1 MEMTTIKRQVL
12 HKSQSVNKMKIAAA
26 LIVSGLIMA
35 AFYFSSQPASI
46 SKLQSGSILEIFKAI
61 GFENITMHMVRKLA
75 HFTLFGMIGSAIVFA
90 LSFKLSGLILFRSSF
105 LYGTFLGALD
115 EFHQMFVP
123 GRGPQVKDVML
134 DSFGVFVGVLVIGT
148 IITLIK
154 RKKATI

>member
-12 HKSQSVNKMKIAAA
+12 HKSQPVNKMKIAAA
-26 LIVSGLIMA
+26 LIVSGLIVA

-46 SKLQSGSILEIFKAI
+46 SKLQSGSILEIFKAM

-123 GRGPQVKDVML
+123 GRGPQVKDVLL